1 MEICSGVILY
11 RYNIEKEKVEFF
23 MCSPS
28 GPQWVN
34 RFWWSFPKGH
44 VEDGETIFDAAI
56 REFREETSCIISNDE
71 SLYRYLGSVKQ
82 NTRKKVHVYC
92 KRYDGEDLDN
102 CSSNEC
108 VTIYHGK
115 EYVHQEIGHYKWMSI
130 DEMESN
136 GVYIPIYK
144 MIENCVK
151 DNKW

>member
-1 MEICSGVILY
+1 MEICSGIILY
-11 RYNIEKEKVEFF
+11 RLNSETNNVEFF
-23 MCSPS
+23 MCTPC

-34 RFWWSFPKGH
+34 RYWWSFPKGH
-44 VEDGETIFDAAI
+44 VEEGETIFDAAI
-56 REFREETSCIISNDE
+56 REFREETSCNIIDSESSN
-71 SLYRYLGSVKQ
+71 RYLGSVKQ
-82 NTRKKVHVYC
+82 NKKKLVHIYC

-115 EYVHQEIGHYKWMSI
+115 EYIHPEISDYRWMCI
-130 DEMESN
+130 DEMDNN

-151 DNKW
+151 NNKW